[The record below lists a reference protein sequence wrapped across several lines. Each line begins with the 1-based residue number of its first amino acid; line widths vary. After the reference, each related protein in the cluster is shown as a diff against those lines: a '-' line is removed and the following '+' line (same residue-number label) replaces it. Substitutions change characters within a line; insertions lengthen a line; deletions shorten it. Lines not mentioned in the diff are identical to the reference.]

1 MALIKCPECDK
12 EVSESAKSCPNC
24 GYRLR
29 KSVLKQKSTSN
40 NKWIIFAVI
49 ALCIL
54 VIGIGMFNILRRPD
68 IPDNMSKKSY
78 KLGVKAVEQVDAYL
92 DGKITYSKCYEK
104 LDELYIE
111 AKKIAKNS
119 TMWKDDSVA
128 IRILLVQGGVL
139 IGKRDKLVEGRN
151 FLAELL
157 NIKSY

>member
-29 KSVLKQKSTSN
+29 KSILKQKSTSN

-92 DGKITYSKCYEK
+92 DGKITDSKCCEK
-104 LDELYIE
+104 LDELCVK
-111 AKKIAKNS
+111 AMKIAKNS
-119 TMWKDDSVA
+119 TMEDDATVMA
-128 IRILLVQGGVL
+128 AILLV
-139 IGKRDKLVEGRN
+139 RDKLWRGTENDVVEKRN